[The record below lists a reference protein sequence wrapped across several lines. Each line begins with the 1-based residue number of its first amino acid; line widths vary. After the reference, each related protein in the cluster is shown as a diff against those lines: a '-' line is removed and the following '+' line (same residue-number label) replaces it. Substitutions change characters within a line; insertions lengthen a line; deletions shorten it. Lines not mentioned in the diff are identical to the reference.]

1 MIESIVGFLTAL
13 LAGLG
18 IGGGGLLV
26 IYLVLWANCEQLL
39 AQGINLLFF
48 LFSSGAAMIIHFK
61 KRKIPLVFVGLIS
74 AFGVIG
80 AIIGSNVAK
89 IMPAEAVRMVFGA
102 LLIVSGTIT
111 LFK

>member
-1 MIESIVGFLTAL
+1 MIDAIVGFFSAL

-26 IYLVLWANCEQLL
+26 IYLVLYRQAEQLA
-39 AQGINLLFF
+39 AQGVNLLFF
-48 LFSSGAAMIIHFK
+48 LFSSGAAMLVHFK